1 MRLLRFLIVLLPLF
15 AQAQQEPQ
23 LIDKIVAVVGDEA
36 ILHSDIQSAI
46 LEMNQ
51 GKLSTAP
58 IEQRCGILEDLL
70 YQKLLL
76 NQSKLD
82 SIEVADAEVNQQVER
97 RINYFI
103 SMFGSSEQFE
113 QYYGKTTAQMK
124 SEYFDL
130 IKDQLL
136 VQKMQREITKD
147 VKVTPSDV
155 LRFFQNTP
163 VDSLPLI
170 GEQVMY
176 SMIAID
182 PDIRESER
190 QRTIQFLDS
199 IRLDI
204 MNGKTSMTLQAAKY
218 SEDPGS
224 RYKGGCYPL
233 QRKGSF
239 VPEYE
244 AAVFNTPEG
253 SYSPVFK
260 SDYGYHFVKVVEKR
274 GDFYESCHILM
285 SPKVFEDDLSMAKV
299 KLDSLVVQLKA
310 GGIAFKDAALKYSTD
325 KSTRNQEGRVAS
337 VMSGSKHNV
346 ADLDPETNL
355 VLSKME
361 PSEVSEPIMIKK
373 QDGSQSYVVYKLDDR
388 IPAHRATM
396 QQDFEIFREGAQA
409 KANQD
414 VMDNWVN
421 KKLKD
426 TFVSIHEDY
435 KSCAFGFT
443 WTKQQP

>member
-1 MRLLRFLIVLLPLF
+1 MRIFALILFMLPVLVT
-15 AQAQQEPQ
+15 AQPE
-23 LIDKIVAVVGDEA
+23 LVDKIVAVVGDEA
-36 ILHSDIQSAI
+36 VLHSDIQSAL
-46 LEMNQ
+46 LEANQ
-51 GKLSTAP
+51 GKAVNSSFF
-58 IEQRCGILEDLL
+58 ERCDMLENLM

-82 SIEVADAEVNQQVER
+82 SIEVSDAEVNQQVER
-97 RINYFI
+97 RLNYFV
-103 SMFGSSEQFE
+103 SMFGSVEQFE
-113 QYYGKTTAQMK
+113 QYYGKTSAQMK

-155 LRFFQNTP
+155 LRYFQSTP

-170 GEQVMY
+170 GEQVLY
-176 SMIAID
+176 SQVVID
-182 PDIRESER
+182 PVIRESER
-190 QRTIQFLDS
+190 QRTISFMDS

-204 MNGKTSMTLQAAKY
+204 ANGRTSMTLQAAKW

-224 RYKGGCYPL
+224 KYKGGCYAL

-253 SYSPVFK
+253 SYSPVF
-260 SDYGYHFVKVVEKR
+260 SSVYGYHFVKVVEKR
-274 GDFYESCHILM
+274 GDFYEACHVLM
-285 SPKVFEDDLSMAKV
+285 SPKVFEEDLSQAKV

-310 GGIAFKDAALKYSTD
+310 GVITFPDAASRYSTD
-325 KSTRNQEGRVAS
+325 KDTKNQEGRVAS
-337 VMSGSKHNV
+337 VASGSRHNV

-355 VLSKME
+355 ILSKMK
-361 PSEVSEPIMIKK
+361 PGDVSEPVLIKK
-373 QDGSQSYVVYKLDDR
+373 QDGSQAYAIYRLDGR
-388 IPAHRATM
+388 IEAHRATLE
-396 QQDFEIFREGAQA
+396 QDFEIFREGAQA
-409 KANQD
+409 KTSQT

-421 KKLKD
+421 KKLSE
-426 TFVSIHEDY
+426 TFVSVNEEY
-435 KSCAFGFT
+435 TTCSFGFK
-443 WTKQQP
+443 WFSMKQ

>member
-1 MRLLRFLIVLLPLF
+1 MRALIFFLLLF
-15 AQAQQEPQ
+15 PAAAVAQPQ

-46 LEMNQ
+46 LEMSQ
-51 GKLSTAP
+51 GKTTNAP
-58 IEQRCGILEDLL
+58 KEQQCAILEDLL

-76 NQSKLD
+76 NQSRID
-82 SIEVADAEVNQQVER
+82 SIEVSDAEVNMQVER

-103 SMFGSSEQFE
+103 SMFGSTEQFE

-155 LRFFQNTP
+155 LRFFQSTP

-182 PDIRESER
+182 PAIRESER
-190 QRTIQFLDS
+190 QRTILFLDS
-199 IRLDI
+199 IRSEI
-204 MNGKTSMTLQAAKY
+204 VNGRTSMTLQAAKW

-224 RYKGGCYPL
+224 KYKGGCYSL

-253 SYSPVFK
+253 SFSPVFK

-274 GDFYESCHILM
+274 GDFYESCHILV
-285 SPKVFEDDLSMAKV
+285 SPKVYEDDLSQAKV
-299 KLDSLVVQLKA
+299 KLDSLLIELRTGK
-310 GGIAFKDAALKYSTD
+310 ITFKEAALRYSTD
-325 KSTRNQEGRVAS
+325 KGTRNQEGRVAS
-337 VMSGSKHNV
+337 ISSGSKHNV

-355 VLSKME
+355 VLSKLNPGE
-361 PSEVSEPIMIKK
+361 ISDPVMIKK
-373 QDGSQSYVVYKLDDR
+373 QDGSQSYVIYKMDDR
-388 IPAHRATM
+388 IAAHRATM

-409 KANQD
+409 KISQE

-426 TFVSIHEDY
+426 TFVSINEDFAGCTF
-435 KSCAFGFT
+435 SFNWG
-443 WTKQQP
+443 KQQP